1 MEIEN
6 EAEIETAQE
15 EARINAEIAGF
26 QQELNEIVASAQ
38 KGEGRIIETEILTK
52 KHQTEVKIAAAQN
65 ELRRIRMKKRERIE
79 KLGTNLRNFCTL
91 PAPAAILLIAILLGI
106 KRSLTRK
113 HYISHASDA

>member
-1 MEIEN
+1 
-6 EAEIETAQE
+6 
-15 EARINAEIAGF
+15 
-26 QQELNEIVASAQ
+26 
-38 KGEGRIIETEILTK
+38 
-52 KHQTEVKIAAAQN
+52 
-65 ELRRIRMKKRERIE
+65 MKKREKIE